1 MSPAPPDLNSD
12 LLSARLSVVESRLS
26 VVERRTSDAEAR
38 LIVLTEA
45 LASAISTVDQ
55 LFDFVPIKTN
65 RNSHQSGGD
74 VDNSASLALEAGFPP
89 AGTVKSGEDPGEKPP
104 CS

>member
-1 MSPAPPDLNSD
+1 
-12 LLSARLSVVESRLS
+12 
-26 VVERRTSDAEAR
+26 
-38 LIVLTEA
+38 
-45 LASAISTVDQ
+45 
-55 LFDFVPIKTN
+55 
-65 RNSHQSGGD
+65 